1 MTGAFLFYV
10 FFIYIEGKNAYQ
22 SRNLDKQKERIKKA
36 YENIMGVYMNPLID
50 FPADKMLKVSNMILA
65 CEILFKTF
73 ICLITYQMTRLPIVV
88 GICSMIALAIDIKA
102 FIQIGSISKKVLS
115 NKVMNP
121 IEVLTKYT
129 LMNLSHDYR
138 FIANYIYIWIGT
150 NGILEILFKWGVFK

>member
-10 FFIYIEGKNAYQ
+10 FFMYIEGKNAYQ
-22 SRNLDKQKERIKKA
+22 SRNLDKQKERIKKT

-50 FPADKMLKVSNMILA
+50 FPADKMLKVSNMILV

-102 FIQIGSISKKVLS
+102 FI
-115 NKVMNP
+115 
-121 IEVLTKYT
+121 
-129 LMNLSHDYR
+129 
-138 FIANYIYIWIGT
+138 
-150 NGILEILFKWGVFK
+150 